1 MNARSMPRAPLI
13 IIGGNLAVL
22 DMHPDEHGALDRQ
35 NAGSDHVSAGCQ
47 RKAAG
52 MMTLTVYI
60 NSTMPRVGQASRG
73 NASRD
78 RTSFFIRSN
87 IKTFMTPD
95 AAYTSAAA
103 GSYQRTYDGQTF
115 LNPGKERSTKLELK
129 DWICSRGSEGN
140 K

>member
-22 DMHPDEHGALDRQ
+22 DMHPDEHGALDCQ
-35 NAGSDHVSAGCQ
+35 NAGSDHESAGQ
-47 RKAAG
+47 RKIAG
-52 MMTLTVYI
+52 MTTLTVYI

-103 GSYQRTYDGQTF
+103 GFVPADVRRAT
-115 LNPGKERSTKLELK
+115 RKLAF
-129 DWICSRGSEGN
+129 CP
-140 K
+140 

>member
-1 MNARSMPRAPLI
+1 MPRAPLI

-35 NAGSDHVSAGCQ
+35 NAGSDHVSVGCP
-47 RKAAG
+47 RKAEG
-52 MMTLTVYI
+52 MMSLTVYI

-95 AAYTSAAA
+95 GAYTSATA
-103 GSYQRTYDGQTF
+103 GSYQRTYDEQTGHQ
-115 LNPGKERSTKLELK
+115 LYPEKRQVRRAEQTRPTKNQAS
-129 DWICSRGSEGN
+129 C
-140 K
+140 